1 MANLWLEVEVRLR
14 HHPKLIATA
23 EELGICAPHL
33 LGHLVFLWTGVLE
46 NAEDGDLWR
55 GDEEATLRFIRILSG
70 WTGDIQAFVDALKK
84 EGWLDG
90 WLIHDWLDHV
100 GRLLIK
106 RYKTS
111 NRKRLV
117 YIWEK
122 HGRVYGART
131 EKKTTEGGRES
142 RNASGT
148 KQEPVRNK
156 RGKNKEA
163 QQKQIP
169 LQEPLPIQETKTL
182 SPPARPQKKRKAR
195 NGGAGGL
202 GDASAPPCEPDDKSE
217 PLDSDKKKGDQVL
230 HFSGERDQGFE
241 TERTFPCAGVPLK
254 DVFDV
259 FKNLLC
265 FHGIYLLQQLH
276 DRVKHCQVTP
286 AEWMML
292 FLDKVHA
299 VYRDRDGG
307 PLIES
312 ENADP
317 VAMAVAGLR
326 PKKEDARHTHTD
338 AAMNLFVEVMV
349 DYEQSKAGG
358 RSRWQSLLSGPSIT
372 HELEKRKG
380 SKGKLRKGA

>member
-70 WTGDIQAFVDALKK
+70 WTGDVRVFMDALRK

-111 NRKRLV
+111 NRKLLV

-122 HGRVYGART
+122 HGRVYGA
-131 EKKTTEGGRES
+131 KAGKVAGSDHEG
-142 RNASGT
+142 RNYSGT

-156 RGKNKEA
+156 KGSNKEA
-163 QQKQIP
+163 QQKQNT

-182 SPPARPQKKRKAR
+182 SPPARSPKKRKAR
-195 NGGAGGL
+195 NEGSGSL
-202 GDASAPPCEPDDKSE
+202 GDSSGQSPGSDGEVEPQAAEKTGD
-217 PLDSDKKKGDQVL
+217 DQVL
-230 HFSGERDQGFE
+230 HFTGERAQGSE
-241 TERTFPCAGVPLK
+241 TERTFPCAAITLK

-276 DRVKHCQVTP
+276 DRVKHCRVSP
-286 AEWMML
+286 ALWMML

-299 VYRDRDGG
+299 VYREREGG

-312 ENADP
+312 EDADP
-317 VAMAVAGLR
+317 VAMTVAGLR
-326 PKKEDARHTHTD
+326 PKKGAPTHTHTD
-338 AAMNLFVEVMV
+338 AAMTLFVEIMV

-358 RSRWQSLLSGPSIT
+358 RSRWQNLMSGPSIT

-380 SKGKLRKGA
+380 GKGKLRKGA